1 MVSTRRKKADGG
13 SASDNFNSHTNIS
26 INNEN
31 VEGLELEEKGTGGG
45 GPGYE
50 EFREQRI
57 KENKERMKKL
67 GIFDLSLRLKS
78 QSRPNKK
85 ALRNVSTQKKPQ
97 DPLTLSASPRRS
109 SRYYVFLLDFFFPW
123 FRRSG
128 LGDKTKEWFSNVVK
142 RGKRKENVDT

>member
-67 GIFDLSLRLKS
+67 GIFDLSLKLKS

-109 SRYYVFLLDFFFPW
+109 SRYYVFLLDFFFPLVSAFW
-123 FRRSG
+123 VG
-128 LGDKTKEWFSNVVK
+128 GQEGVVFEC
-142 RGKRKENVDT
+142 REKRKKERKR